1 MLGSWASSDLL
12 TNLKTLLL
20 PKKDA
25 RGLCVW
31 QCLHKTRKKY
41 DQLSCRT
48 YCTACLFVCGEKT
61 IVTVPQCWPQFVCTP
76 GSAGACV
83 CAGNRMGVPWCCNA
97 LTRKTMDLK
106 GADRESRGP
115 FSIVCI
121 PTDVHYHTW
130 PLCFCSC
137 IMREVFHVRITGC
150 NTKSPQIWPV

>member
-83 CAGNRMGVPWCCNA
+83 CAGNRMGVCH
-97 LTRKTMDLK
+97 
-106 GADRESRGP
+106 GAVMLSRGKQWTLRVQIERAGGSSAL
-115 FSIVCI
+115 FAYQQMFII
-121 PTDVHYHTW
+121 TLD
-130 PLCFCSC
+130 LCVFAPALWEKCS
-137 IMREVFHVRITGC
+137 MSG
-150 NTKSPQIWPV
+150 